1 MNMHLFTNLN
11 NRLNRTVLL
20 NVDIIRELDS
30 CEVDM
35 IRELDG
41 CDNEHILFSAYK

>member
-30 CEVDM
+30 Y
-35 IRELDG
+35 
-41 CDNEHILFSAYK
+41 DNEHILFSAYK